1 MPTSTNWSVP
11 WNPFH
16 SFQIKYPLSRV
27 LIGSLFLRFVLYL
40 LYSVVQSSGSHFWR
54 RSGSLH
60 QAFPSLG
67 NIRAFDHIGILEVR
81 MLNKWVDNSEKI
93 AWVAPTANPKKG
105 SRVSMTPT
113 KMKTQVKK
121 GYNKCSRA
129 NLIYRDLIL
138 KGSKSP
144 FWSKS
149 LTYFNITLHLP
160 SLALTTR
167 LAKTSIV
174 PCVPGFW
181 FIPTKT
187 QHTRLVFAST
197 KLQRKFDG
205 SMSESR
211 NFHFCQT
218 RLSHSW
224 SGKSSH
230 HGCLPSNSCKWLRSQ
245 LISMIMTSTKIY
257 NTSK

>member
-1 MPTSTNWSVP
+1 
-11 WNPFH
+11 
-16 SFQIKYPLSRV
+16 
-27 LIGSLFLRFVLYL
+27 
-40 LYSVVQSSGSHFWR
+40 
-54 RSGSLH
+54 
-60 QAFPSLG
+60 
-67 NIRAFDHIGILEVR
+67 
-81 MLNKWVDNSEKI
+81 
-93 AWVAPTANPKKG
+93 
-105 SRVSMTPT
+105 MTPT

-174 PCVPGFW
+174 PSVPGFW

-257 NTSK
+257 NTSKYAVTVRLKALIQGMVLSDCIKCERSWRPA

>member
-1 MPTSTNWSVP
+1 MGGQQWKNC
-11 WNPFH
+11 
-16 SFQIKYPLSRV
+16 LSR
-27 LIGSLFLRFVLYL
+27 S
-40 LYSVVQSSGSHFWR
+40 
-54 RSGSLH
+54 
-60 QAFPSLG
+60 
-67 NIRAFDHIGILEVR
+67 
-81 MLNKWVDNSEKI
+81 NSQPK
-93 AWVAPTANPKKG
+93 KKG

-113 KMKTQVKK
+113 KMKTQMVKK

-129 NLIYRDLIL
+129 NLICRDLIL
-138 KGSKSP
+138 KGSRSP

-205 SMSESR
+205 SNVWISEFSL
-211 NFHFCQT
+211 
-218 RLSHSW
+218 LSNTFVAFMIRKV
-224 SGKSSH
+224 KSPWM
-230 HGCLPSNSCKWLRSQ
+230 LA
-245 LISMIMTSTKIY
+245 IE
-257 NTSK
+257 